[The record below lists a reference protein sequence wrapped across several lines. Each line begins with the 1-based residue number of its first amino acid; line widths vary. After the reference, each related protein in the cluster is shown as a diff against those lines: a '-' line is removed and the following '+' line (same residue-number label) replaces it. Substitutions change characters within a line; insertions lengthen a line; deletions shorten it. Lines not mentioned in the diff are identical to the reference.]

1 VTQEYEYNPNEE
13 SHMSKATSKKDPYI
27 LHARGSRVI
36 RHALLR
42 LSVIGLLLALPLTPA
57 HAVPSFARQTGYTCA
72 VCHTVFPE
80 LTAFG
85 RDFKLH
91 GYTQIKSQEE
101 QSKQLQ
107 ENPFAPLSAM
117 IQVSFTQ
124 TAQKQPDTQNGNV
137 LLPQELSLFY
147 AGRISSHMGTFIQ
160 LTYEGGDVD
169 HFGMDNTDIRYANET
184 KNKNVVYGATLNN
197 NPTVQDLWNSTPVW
211 SFPFSGSSTAVEP
224 LASTQ
229 LEGPLEQQVA
239 GLGGFGLLNNK
250 FYGEIT
256 LYRNSQIGQPAP
268 ADGANTDVTDGTA
281 PYLRFAYQHQWGSNY
296 ISAGAYGIVVDKFP
310 SGISGPTNNYTD
322 AAVDLQYQY
331 IKEKRILTL
340 QSTYIHEK
348 QQLDASFASGASA
361 NQSDTLET
369 FKAAATYYHNR
380 KLGGTLSYFNTWGS
394 EDSGLYQPD
403 PVDGSRTGKPNTN
416 GFILEFD
423 YLPWLNTKFS
433 VQYTL
438 YNEFNGA
445 SSNYDGSGRDASDN
459 NTLYVLAWL
468 MF

>member
-1 VTQEYEYNPNEE
+1 MRKLSPNEKN
-13 SHMSKATSKKDPYI
+13 HMSKATTKKGPYVA
-27 LHARGSRVI
+27 HATASRFV

-72 VCHTVFPE
+72 VCHTVFPQ

-85 RDFKLH
+85 RNFKLH
-91 GYTQIKSQEE
+91 GYTQIKSEQE
-101 QSKQLQ
+101 QSKRLQ

-117 IQVSFTQ
+117 VQVSFTE
-124 TAQKQPDTQNGNV
+124 TAKKQPDTQNGNL

-147 AGRISSHMGTFIQ
+147 AGRISSQLGTFIQ

-184 KNKNVVYGATLNN
+184 KNKKLVYGATLNN

-211 SFPFSGSSTAVEP
+211 SFPFAGSSTAVEP

-239 GLGGFGLLNNK
+239 GLGGFGMWNNK
-250 FYGEIT
+250 FYGEVT
-256 LYRNSQIGQPAP
+256 FYRNSQIGQPALP
-268 ADGANTDVTDGTA
+268 DGASEDVTDGTA
-281 PYLRFAYQHQWGSNY
+281 PYWRFTYQHQWGSSY
-296 ISAGAYGIVVDKFP
+296 ISAGTYGIVVDKFP
-310 SGISGPTNNYTD
+310 NGVTGQTDNYTD
-322 AAVDLQYQY
+322 TAVDVQYQY
-331 IKEKRILTL
+331 IREKRSITL
-340 QSTYIHEK
+340 LSTYIHEK
-348 QQLDASFASGASA
+348 QELDASFANGSSA
-361 NQSDTLET
+361 NQNDTLET

-380 KLGGTLSYFNTWGS
+380 KLGGTLSYFNTWGTQ
-394 EDSGLYQPD
+394 DSGLYQPD
-403 PVDGSRTGKPNTN
+403 PVEGSSTGKPNTN
-416 GFILEFD
+416 GWILEFD

-433 VQYTL
+433 VQYTY
-438 YNEFNGA
+438 YNQFNGA